1 MEEAIMYQHILVP
14 IDGSELSS
22 HASTSAI
29 QFARS
34 INARITFLHV
44 QPDYPRPI
52 VGEGTLIAPENREDF
67 ARSTREVA
75 DSILRGAAARAEIAG
90 VVARTLTEI
99 SDVPWQVITRSASAA
114 QCDLIFMASHGR
126 RGLAGLLIGSETHKV
141 LTHTTIPVL
150 VYREK

>member
-1 MEEAIMYQHILVP
+1 MLYKHILAP

-22 HASTSAI
+22 HAATQAVAL
-29 QFARS
+29 ARALDS
-34 INARITFLHV
+34 RVTFLHV

-52 VGEGTLIAPENREDF
+52 VGEGALIAPENREEF
-67 ARSTREVA
+67 
-75 DSILRGAAARAEIAG
+75 LRGTAEIAANILNKAAEMASAAS
-90 VVARTLTEI
+90 VTAFTRTEV
-99 SDVPWQVITRSASAA
+99 SDIPWEVITRTAVAE

-126 RGLAGLLIGSETHKV
+126 RGLASLLIGSETNKV

>member
-1 MEEAIMYQHILVP
+1 MYKHILVP
-14 IDGSELSS
+14 VDGSELSS
-22 HASTSAI
+22 HASSSAI
-29 QFARS
+29 AFARS
-34 INARITFLHV
+34 ISARLTFLHV

-67 ARSTREVA
+67 LRGTQEVA
-75 DSILRGAAARAEIAG
+75 DTILRKVSALAEGAG
-90 VVARTLTEI
+90 VTSTTRTEVNDI
-99 SDVPWQVITRSASAA
+99 PWEVITRTAVAE

-141 LTHTTIPVL
+141 LTHTTTPVL

>member
-1 MEEAIMYQHILVP
+1 MYQHILIP

-22 HASTSAI
+22 HASASAVK
-29 QFARS
+29 FASS
-34 INARITFLHV
+34 IKARVTFLHV

-67 ARSTREVA
+67 QRGTQEVA
-75 DSILRGAAARAEIAG
+75 EAILRRAMELAATAG
-90 VVARTLTEI
+90 VTANSHTEV
-99 SDVPWQVITRSASAA
+99 SDITWEVITRTAVTE

-141 LTHTTIPVL
+141 LTHTTTPVL
-150 VYREK
+150 VYREA